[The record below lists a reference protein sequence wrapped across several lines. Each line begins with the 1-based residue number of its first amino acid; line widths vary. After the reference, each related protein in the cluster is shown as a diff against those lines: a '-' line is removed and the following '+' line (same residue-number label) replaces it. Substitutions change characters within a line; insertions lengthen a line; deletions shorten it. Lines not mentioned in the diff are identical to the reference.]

1 MRKTTLTEK
10 LVIASFT
17 ISIVIILLVSSITF
31 YRAKS
36 AILDRTF
43 QQLTSIRVVKANLLE
58 RFFENAVDEIKL
70 VKQSKDVLSISDEL
84 NSIDTLK
91 NPIQLKQKLKISS
104 LFVEQLK
111 KKPFNNIYIVGNNNL
126 VYELKSRDLETYNV
140 LPAFEKL
147 TSDNIL
153 NDDVFFYQTENTIE
167 NTDNFIYLSSP
178 LHNENGEKTGFIV
191 FEISYDAIDLI
202 MLEKSD
208 INGFGISGESYLVG
222 NDFLMRSTSRFSPNS
237 IFSTKVE
244 TESVKNAFM
253 GESGTMVLNDY
264 RGIKVLSS
272 YAKIN
277 IPQLNWVIIVE
288 IDFNEATIPIV
299 NARNQIL
306 FFSIFIFLIVLLV
319 TFLFSRR
326 ITYPIQKLN
335 SAANEIIEGNYN
347 VEIKNSSNDEIGDL
361 TDTFNKMS
369 KQLKESSLELEAEKR
384 RTLGAIIDG
393 QENERHRLS
402 RELHDSL
409 GQLLIGLK
417 MKYESCL
424 DTYDNKK
431 MLDTN
436 GIEMGL
442 LFDKT
447 IEETRRI
454 SHNLAPVAL
463 SEFGLRTA
471 LRNMINDVSE
481 TSSIKVELINEVEN
495 ILLPEKKQIYIF
507 RIIQEA
513 ITNVL
518 KHSKANKLNISI
530 KKSETNI
537 IVEVIDDGVGF
548 DLKKVE
554 KQRHTNGLNNINNRV
569 TILKGSLSII
579 TAKLK
584 GTKLYIS
591 IPIKNKENVTN

>member
-10 LVIASFT
+10 LVIASFS
-17 ISIVIILLVSSITF
+17 ISIVIILLVSAFTF

-43 QQLTSIRVVKANLLE
+43 QQLTSIRVAKVKLLE

-70 VKQSKDVLSISDEL
+70 VKHSKDILSITNQL
-84 NSIDTLK
+84 NTIDQLN
-91 NPIQLKQKLKISS
+91 NPAKQKQKLIISS
-104 LFVEQLK
+104 FFVDQLK
-111 KKPFNNIYIVGNNNL
+111 AKTFNNIYIAGNNEL
-126 VYELKSRDLETYNV
+126 VYELKSKQLTTHHI
-140 LPAFEKL
+140 LPGFKKL
-147 TSDNIL
+147 TSDSIIK
-153 NDDVFFYQTENTIE
+153 DEVFIYQLENKTSEIG
-167 NTDNFIYLSSP
+167 NFIYLSSP
-178 LHNENGEKTGFIV
+178 LIDDSGKKLGFIV
-191 FEISYDAIDLI
+191 FEISYNAIDII

-208 INGFGISGESYLVG
+208 INGFGVSGESYLVG

-237 IFSTKVE
+237 IYRTKVE
-244 TESVKNAFM
+244 SEAVKASLK
-253 GESGTMVLNDY
+253 GELGTKVIKDY
-264 RGIKVLSS
+264 RGVKVLSS
-272 YAKIN
+272 YAPVD

-288 IDFNEATIPIV
+288 IDYNEATIPIV

-335 SAANEIIEGNYN
+335 SAANEIIGGNYN

-369 KQLKESSLELEAEKR
+369 KQLKESSLELQAEKR

-481 TSSIKVELINEVEN
+481 TSSIKVELTNEVEN
-495 ILLPEKKQIYIF
+495 IMLPEKEQIYIF

-513 ITNVL
+513 ITNVI
-518 KHSKANKLNISI
+518 KHSKAENLNINL
-530 KKSETNI
+530 KKTESKI
-537 IVEVIDDGVGF
+537 VVEVIDDGVGF
-548 DLKKVE
+548 DLKKVV
-554 KQRHTNGLNNINNRV
+554 KQRHTNGLSNINNRV
-569 TILKGSLSII
+569 TILKGTLVIN
-579 TAKLK
+579 TAKSK
-584 GTKLYIS
+584 GTKLHIS

>member
-58 RFFENAVDEIKL
+58 RFFENAIDEIKL
-70 VKQSKDVLSISDEL
+70 VKQSKDILSIAGEL
-84 NSIDTLK
+84 NSIKELE
-91 NPIQLKQKLKISS
+91 NPTQQKQILKISS

-111 KKPFNNIYIVGNNNL
+111 KETINNIYIAGKNKL
-126 VYELKSRDLETYNV
+126 VYELKSRELNTNKI
-140 LPAFEKL
+140 LPAYEKL
-147 TSDNIL
+147 TSGSIL
-153 NDDVFFYQTENTIE
+153 NDEVFFYQTENKSE
-167 NTDNFIYLSSP
+167 DTDNFIYLSSP
-178 LHNENGEKTGFIV
+178 LINDIGKKIGFIV
-191 FEISYDAIDLI
+191 FEISYDAIDMI

-222 NDFLMRSTSRFSPNS
+222 NDFLMRSSSRFSPNS
-237 IFSTKVE
+237 IFNTAVE
-244 TESVKNAFM
+244 SESVMAALR
-253 GESGTMVLNDY
+253 GESGTKVINDY
-264 RGIKVLSS
+264 RGVKVLSS
-272 YAKIN
+272 YANVK

-306 FFSIFIFLIVLLV
+306 FFSIFIFLIVLML

-335 SAANEIIEGNYN
+335 SAANEIIGGNYN

-369 KQLKESSLELEAEKR
+369 KQLKESSLELQAEKR

-424 DTYDNKK
+424 DGYDNKK
-431 MLDTN
+431 IMDSN

-481 TSSIKVELINEVEN
+481 SSSLKVELLNGVEN
-495 ILLPEKKQIYIF
+495 NLLHEKEQIYIF

-518 KHSKANKLNISI
+518 KHSKADKLNICL
-530 KKSETNI
+530 KKTETDI
-537 IVEVIDDGVGF
+537 IVEVIDNGVGF

-569 TILKGSLSII
+569 TILKGTLSIE
-579 TAKLK
+579 TSKSK
-584 GTKLYIS
+584 GTKLHIS
-591 IPIKNKENVTN
+591 IPIKNKENVAN